1 MVYIVNAEACF
12 DSFFDLAKLRNQLF
26 TAITRSKA
34 WVRVFGVGPGMD
46 GLIAEYKKVK
56 DHNFT
61 LDFVYPTKAQRDHM
75 NIVNRDMS
83 EAEKRKIQKTKG
95 NAENLIQELESGNIY
110 LEDLGKDTVN
120 RLISLL
126 KSKEG

>member
-1 MVYIVNAEACF
+1 M
-12 DSFFDLAKLRNQLF
+12 
-26 TAITRSKA
+26 
-34 WVRVFGVGPGMD
+34 RVLGVGSGMD

-61 LDFVYPTKAQRDHM
+61 LDFIYPTKAQRDHM

-83 EAEKRKIQKTKG
+83 EAEKRKIQKSKG
-95 NAENLIQELESGNIY
+95 NAQNLIQELESGNIY
-110 LEDLGKDTVN
+110 LEDLGKDTVD

>member
-12 DSFFDLAKLRNQLF
+12 GSFFDLAKLRNQLF

-34 WVRVFGVGPGMD
+34 WVRVLGVGSGME
-46 GLIAEYKKVK
+46 GLIAEYEKVK
-56 DHNFT
+56 DHRFT
-61 LDFVYPTKAQRDHM
+61 LDFIYPTKAQRDHM

-83 EAEKRKIQKTKG
+83 EAEKQKIKKSKG
-95 NAENLIQELESGNIY
+95 NVASLIQELESGDIY

-120 RLISLL
+120 RLMSLL
-126 KSKEG
+126 KGKEE